1 MLFGQG
7 FGEVS
12 REDVIQPRPIGQCA
26 HHEVVQQI
34 AIACG
39 ESPAMYVNQAIRVRA
54 PLNAAENTERDM
66 ARIFGRGSQIHF
78 PLNATFSNTNVGVRM
93 LE

>member
-7 FGEVS
+7 FGEIG
-12 REDVIQPRPIGQCA
+12 REDVIEARPIGQRA
-26 HHEVVQQI
+26 PHEVVQQI
-34 AIACG
+34 AVACG
-39 ESPAMYVNQAIRVRA
+39 ESPALHVSQAIRVRA
-54 PLNAAENTERDM
+54 PLDAAENIERDM

>member
-7 FGEVS
+7 FGEIG
-12 REDVIQPRPIGQCA
+12 REDVIQPRPIGQRA

-34 AIACG
+34 AVACR
-39 ESPAMYVNQAIRVRA
+39 ESPALHVSQTIRVRA
-54 PLNAAENTERDM
+54 PFNAAENVQREM
-66 ARIFGRGSQIHF
+66 ARIFGRNRQIHF

>member
-7 FGEVS
+7 FGQIG
-12 REDVIQPRPIGQCA
+12 REDVIEARPIGQRA

-39 ESPAMYVNQAIRVRA
+39 ESPALYVHQAIRVRA
-54 PLNAAENTERDM
+54 PLNAAENIERGM
-66 ARIFGRGSQIHF
+66 ARIFGRGSQF
-78 PLNATFSNTNVGVRM
+78 VLPLASWERSDHHTDVEDS
-93 LE
+93 